1 VIPRRVCV
9 VVSSRA
15 CEQNNDGV
23 NGPSSRSLTPPARSG
38 PRRDLQ
44 PSHLATRPAQPTP
57 HPPLMFMGAYRR
69 RASGKVSQGGERGR
83 KERSDATTCAR
94 ARAFFH
100 LFLPPVCFRFC
111 VCASACRDGVRG
123 RPPRPP
129 PPAPRPGVRTNH
141 PGLDRPGLIAMV
153 APLAARPGRSRWTL
167 TLSRS
172 WCRSLLCIGG
182 GHEKVPALP
191 TPQTAATPCCGS
203 THSGPWVLVYGL
215 GGEWEGSRAWC
226 GRRRPSRSCL
236 AARSSSPA
244 VALAAPTQQPG
255 APPPPPPAPALF
267 LTRRRPRPPPPP
279 GLFRPSVLA
288 Q

>member
-1 VIPRRVCV
+1 MLPRRVCV

-23 NGPSSRSLTPPARSG
+23 NGRRSLTPLACSG

-83 KERSDATTCAR
+83 KERSDVCAR

-141 PGLDRPGLIAMV
+141 PGLDRPGLTAMV

-191 TPQTAATPCCGS
+191 TPKPPPHPVVDPPTVGLECLS
-203 THSGPWVLVYGL
+203 TGWVASGRGRGRGVDGVAP
-215 GGEWEGSRAWC
+215 RARARPR
-226 GRRRPSRSCL
+226 GRRRPP
-236 AARSSSPA
+236 SPSPPRRNNR
-244 VALAAPTQQPG
+244 V
-255 APPPPPPAPALF
+255 PPPPPPAPALF